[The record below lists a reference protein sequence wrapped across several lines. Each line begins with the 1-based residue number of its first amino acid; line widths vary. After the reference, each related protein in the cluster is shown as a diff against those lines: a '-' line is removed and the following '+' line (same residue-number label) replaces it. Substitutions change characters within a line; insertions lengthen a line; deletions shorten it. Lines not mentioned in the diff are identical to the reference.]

1 MLQHGGEVTDWVR
14 RPHFTC
20 CWRCCAFEGEGS
32 SAGGLW
38 LFLPFIL
45 DCLQGWTCLLKMQR
59 QMFICQIPLGHS
71 CSPPCLN
78 NPDDRAR

>member
-20 CWRCCAFEGEGS
+20 CWRCCAFKGEGS

-45 DCLQGWTCLLKMQR
+45 DCLQGFTCLLNMQR
-59 QMFICQIPLGHS
+59 QMLICQIPLGHS

-78 NPDDRAR
+78 NPDDRAH